1 MKTIYL
7 LRETLPDGSHHLVQ
21 TTPQKWHAII
31 NEQKNLPIEQRRH
44 FINDTIVENDD
55 VDCIIIETTLEEWR
69 KWDNN
74 RKKQSRDREYK
85 KKYIHLSLDFVID
98 AESGTTMLACS
109 SVNNQMEEEIFQ
121 RYFFQE
127 MHRDLA
133 KWRPWATKMLEFY
146 MAGDTTHANQEMM
159 RVFGVE
165 ERTVRKYKMQFEEF
179 LRAYMT

>member
-44 FINDTIVENDD
+44 FIHDTIVENDD
-55 VDCIIIETTLEEWR
+55 VDCIIIETTLDEWR

-85 KKYIHLSLDFVID
+85 KKYIHLSLDYVID
-98 AESGTTMLACS
+98 AENGTTMLGCS
-109 SVNNQMEEEIFQ
+109 SCDELSEDEVYKMCVFNELRQV
-121 RYFFQE
+121 
-127 MHRDLA
+127 LA
-133 KWRPWATKMLEFY
+133 HWHPWAPRMLDYY
-146 MAGDTTHANQEMM
+146 MEGEVTHTNQEMM
-159 RVFGVE
+159 REFEVG
-165 ERTVRKYKMQFEEF
+165 ERMICKYKKKFEEF
-179 LRAYMT
+179 LREYMA

>member
-44 FINDTIVENDD
+44 FIHDTIVENDD
-55 VDCIIIETTLEEWR
+55 VDCIIIETTLDEWR

-98 AESGTTMLACS
+98 AENGALHF
-109 SVNNQMEEEIFQ
+109 NN
-121 RYFFQE
+121 
-127 MHRDLA
+127 
-133 KWRPWATKMLEFY
+133 
-146 MAGDTTHANQEMM
+146 
-159 RVFGVE
+159 
-165 ERTVRKYKMQFEEF
+165 
-179 LRAYMT
+179 